1 MAISPVNVPKIF
13 GDVPAFMGIDYDPN
27 LKNIKADAIIIG
39 MPYDGI
45 STFRGGATRRAPQEI
60 RKYSL
65 LFSSYNFDWDM
76 HALDYI
82 KVLDCGDVDVLP
94 GNTIESYKRL
104 ENRIS
109 EIQNCNAVPIMMGGD
124 HGVTFPGVKAVV
136 RKTGGPTG
144 FLLFDTHLDLSE
156 DFNND
161 LLTRASPVKRI
172 LELDEIDK
180 NRVAII
186 GCKGPRNLPE
196 WTPLYKKLGLKVYSD
211 REVQVRGVE
220 NVTREAL
227 KIVSP
232 DGKSPYIS
240 VDIDA
245 IDPAFAPGT
254 NSIEPGGLT
263 SREIIN
269 GVRIACEKGFCG
281 FDLVEVSP
289 DFDVKSGITSTLAA
303 KIIVEAICSLAA
315 LRCEKVEAWDLKY

>member
-27 LKNIKADAIIIG
+27 LKNIKADAIILG

-124 HGVTFPGVKAVV
+124 HGVTFPAVKAVV
-136 RKTGGPTG
+136 RKTGSPTG

-196 WTPLYKKLGLKVYSD
+196 WTPLYKKL
-211 REVQVRGVE
+211 
-220 NVTREAL
+220 
-227 KIVSP
+227 
-232 DGKSPYIS
+232 
-240 VDIDA
+240 
-245 IDPAFAPGT
+245 
-254 NSIEPGGLT
+254 
-263 SREIIN
+263 
-269 GVRIACEKGFCG
+269 
-281 FDLVEVSP
+281 
-289 DFDVKSGITSTLAA
+289 
-303 KIIVEAICSLAA
+303 
-315 LRCEKVEAWDLKY
+315 